1 MFHYVW
7 CSIRRRT
14 AASLVTAAISVM
26 LVILLNLYFGSIRSY
41 QTQLLDLAENVPIYC
56 RVLNRNGS
64 LENLLFISERILEGL
79 RQSDQVEDLAYIT
92 FFRAGEGDFKL
103 SELYVKLR
111 IWGAGANRVEA
122 IGNDVY
128 DLIDMEA
135 ADIDELLSS
144 DRMECI
150 VNKTMM
156 RRKKWEI
163 GDTVVLKC
171 YYENAASEFNK
182 KDIVPMGG
190 TIEVKIIGTMADVRG
205 KDGYPID
212 LLLPYD
218 GVLRMYEQYG
228 HPCFADSASFYV
240 KDPLQLNEFK
250 VQMKE
255 IGLGDVVPTAMDSY
269 HGCALEVKDNDF
281 IVRATNLR
289 RPIDMLK
296 LFFPV
301 VCALVFMIGYVVSYL
316 SGNSRREEFALM
328 RLQGVKKMKSS
339 LLFLSEQMILV
350 LVGNLIGDVVM
361 VFVTPSVSLMFA
373 VNGILLLAYLIGSAA
388 AYGRMSRGSVV
399 ALLSAQQ

>member
-1 MFHYVW
+1 M
-7 CSIRRRT
+7 
-14 AASLVTAAISVM
+14 
-26 LVILLNLYFGSIRSY
+26 
-41 QTQLLDLAENVPIYC
+41 
-56 RVLNRNGS
+56 
-64 LENLLFISERILEGL
+64 
-79 RQSDQVEDLAYIT
+79 
-92 FFRAGEGDFKL
+92 AGEGDFALAEIKVQL
-103 SELYVKLR
+103 NL
-111 IWGAGANRVEA
+111 WGAGVNRTEA

-128 DLIDMEA
+128 DLIEMEA
-135 ADIDELLSS
+135 SDIDELLSS

-150 VNKTMM
+150 VDKTIM
-156 RRKKWEI
+156 RRRKWEI

-171 YYENAASEFNK
+171 YYDSADSEYGK
-182 KDIVPMGG
+182 RMLAPMGG
-190 TIEVKIIGTMADVRG
+190 TVEVKIVGSMTGVTGRN
-205 KDGYPID
+205 GYRID

-250 VQMKE
+250 AQMKE

-269 HGCALEVKDNDF
+269 HGCVLEVKDNDF

-289 RPIDMLK
+289 RSIDMLK

-301 VCALVFMIGYVVSYL
+301 VCALVLMIGYVVSYL